1 MLKVA
6 LHVTLFMDMLKQMSN
21 PKRGALVAIQSR
33 IAAERQKPLVSQV
46 ANSQTIEKG
55 SPKCTIQ
62 KHAFEQTWSHG
73 LMPNDW
79 Q

>member
-1 MLKVA
+1 LLKVA

-46 ANSQTIEKG
+46 CEFANYRKKG
-55 SPKCTIQ
+55 LQNAQSK
-62 KHAFEQTWSHG
+62 SMLSNRHG
-73 LMPNDW
+73 AMG
-79 Q
+79 